1 MNDMSIERRLIDF
14 ISTEIAYDRGSERI
28 APDEPLLDGV
38 LDSTD
43 VLLLLVF
50 MEEEFR
56 VRIPDDDVV
65 PENFSTVERLAALLR
80 AKLRQGSDHAL

>member
-1 MNDMSIERRLIDF
+1 MLIDF
-14 ISTEIAYDRGSERI
+14 ISTQIAYDRGQERI